1 MEPSCH
7 LRALT
12 TVAWFVAVM
21 TLTTALAGDPPI
33 DWQRAQELRRREQSG
48 ETLNGEERAYLERAK
63 RERRAR
69 AQAGERP
76 QGRERTGLIP
86 ITEMGKQ
93 RHKGQSGGLYGNG
106 QNVPPEPHRKAAERQ
121 TALIRP
127 LDAAGN
133 PSEMGTVALI
143 SLGMSNTTQEFSAF
157 KKLADADPNK
167 SPHVVLVD
175 CAQGGQAAHQWAYPE
190 KVASR
195 KRPSPWVVL
204 DERLRKARVSAPQVQ
219 VVWLKQAQMA
229 PARLGEFP
237 AHAESLRDDI
247 GVILRRLKTRFPN
260 LRIAYLSGRIY
271 AGYATTQLNPEPYA
285 YESAFSVRWLIEAQ
299 IKGDPELNHDPAK
312 GKVKAPLLLWGPY
325 LWADG
330 IEPRQGD
337 GLVWKRDDLAQD
349 GTHPSTS
356 GREKVA
362 QMLLTFFK
370 TDARTRKWFLKE
382 PTVGSCRRPEHY
394 SALVFPSSPL

>member
-1 MEPSCH
+1 MKTPCH
-7 LRALT
+7 LRALALIAAFL
-12 TVAWFVAVM
+12 TVMILSAVS
-21 TLTTALAGDPPI
+21 AADQPI
-33 DWQRAQELRRREQSG
+33 DWQRAQALHRRDQQG
-48 ETLNGEERAYLERAK
+48 ETLNAEERAYLERAK
-63 RERRAR
+63 RERRGR

-76 QGRERTGLIP
+76 QGRERTGLVP

-93 RHKGQSGGLYGNG
+93 RYKGQSGGLYGNG

-127 LDAAGN
+127 LDAAGY
-133 PSEMGTVALI
+133 PSDTGKIALI

-157 KKLADADPNK
+157 QKLADADPNK
-167 SPHVVLVD
+167 SPRVVLVD

-190 KVASR
+190 KAAAR
-195 KRPSPWVVL
+195 KKPSPWVVL
-204 DERLRKARVSAPQVQ
+204 DERLRKARVAAPQVQ

-237 AHAESLRDDI
+237 AHAESLRDDVA
-247 GVILRRLKTRFPN
+247 VILRQLKSRFPN

-330 IEPRQGD
+330 TEPRQGD

-370 TDARTRKWFLKE
+370 TDVRTRMWFLNE
-382 PTVGSCRRPEHY
+382 ATVGSCRRPEHY
-394 SALVFPSSPL
+394 SAFVFPSSP